1 MPQIFARII
10 QLSRIDDTLWS
21 FLQGVKAS
29 GAPLPR
35 AMLVQ
40 RALKDN
46 GLLDVLTAYVKASLD
61 LSILRKGGGQVWT
74 NTDYAPLLARRVQ
87 GANRILSFYTAVVF
101 EMAQERPFG
110 DQAMRSVYLHVLEGL
125 KNSYP
130 AEGMEAP
137 LAAAAATAQDSV
149 VDQWTRSSCML
160 LLQLSRKTSFGR
172 PFVKVM
178 SVALA
183 EAFRKCASRCRSRL
197 SPTGLLDDVSAE
209 VLVTMVVLSQRQQL
223 KINTKLVD
231 ILSSTYGSPTHG
243 ITLLSDLL
251 DMLKAIRGA
260 YDVQPFVSSL
270 SQSLIH
276 ELTVVAAEGTGGSH
290 KAARGAVD
298 YEQVSKCFRLL
309 LATELLESSAVS
321 NVLSRVFQFTAQHY
335 REDSFESVRG
345 SMLAVVRSL
354 SQRSAIEFEH
364 AVREFQS
371 NDHISSFLAE
381 CFSTAG
387 FQHRLVGANSGGLLL
402 SLNSSISAIRVHA
415 MRLFL
420 EHVSLEAATT
430 PDIRGLVQAA
440 CRNLCDPIP
449 EVAAASWSVAVLHR
463 VLAHG
468 SSPIDVLA
476 VFRGALSQ
484 WSKAYCTSPSLSAAV
499 IKSLLQVLG
508 DEAVFRH
515 VVQAPLIE
523 ASPTSFIL
531 TGGLQWVFTCILPI
545 SLGSL
550 ACSEPNHDGQS
561 LSMDALLV
569 IQRLNC
575 IRCDLWSTCGALR
588 IEECRLRL
596 KDASSVDAV
605 MRPVLSQLLRPVLA
619 TDESSFAVVESLAAS
634 SYEQMSTGSSSMA
647 SSALIVLRFL
657 LDILGCL
664 KDCSLRTRYLELIC
678 PLVLMS
684 VELLASTS
692 STDQAAIA
700 SISDDIKLFFQLS
713 SRYGTK
719 EPSGPSDLMTLA
731 KTYSTPIPLQDIGS
745 RVVVKLLSCR
755 VHAAAELLPAAF
767 ECYYPFPGRRYWE
780 VLLRIAFVGK
790 SPLRVAVEIDA
801 PTKLAALRV
810 ICSYAAGLFSREA
823 AAAEVDPLLVVS
835 LLALV
840 ATSVRHADREVRC
853 AGLLLASRLA
863 LLDDE
868 RMHLVVPDTSVLLTA
883 QHTNRFCSSLASR
896 AELIGAGSIAADGV
910 CLADETS
917 SSSSV
922 GGDLAVAFCWLA
934 REVSWLLPGCAS
946 SVMAL
951 LWSPYVPLETTW
963 PYVAH
968 MLDSAHAVSDDY
980 IELTTA
986 LFAVIEAGY
995 VDACSSVKDDVVR
1008 HTSQWIATKSDND
1021 DGAAKK
1027 IRELSFTLIESNL
1040 LATASPAVRG
1050 DLFEALLVEQLSSCM
1065 GHSALLRAIEHVAV
1079 DISLPQRLLTEE
1091 IDRFRSALRG
1101 SISNS
1106 SSSAGAAGID
1116 GTSHLTGLSA
1126 SVTRLVSLLEA
1137 LNPVLAGYSTDDSAA
1152 LGEVAAVL
1160 LGLLSALHQPGLRA
1174 VLLLDYCTSLLCDCA
1189 SVVLSTADKC
1199 VILNVVP
1206 SRIEPSNA
1214 TLVVAERRASKKGT
1228 AAIEGATDQVAAEA
1242 LFSPGRITQY
1252 VSMLLSYITTSRTLQ
1267 MQTSSL
1273 KVLKLLLNLS
1283 PDTVMGSIE
1292 TLGLLLSSSATAT
1305 SLQDGLLDRL
1315 LRSLFSLVPTVKDN
1329 RPSDLLPQF
1338 MLQSLCANFYSMP
1351 NHRRSSLLKLVL
1363 SIVPEPSTLLIA
1375 VNTLLVHCLAAYRA
1389 TATAAS
1395 TDSDHPTEVT
1405 SILLSKAA
1413 QRRARRDLKAALPEE
1428 LFGLAVEE
1436 ARSCAWRLQLET
1448 ALSSVSAAH
1457 QLLKVAIPDLDAAL
1471 IDDGQGG
1478 TALLDVGASLDYC
1491 HTMIIKNFSSAA
1503 SSRRYIADI
1512 STGGLGEAVDRP
1524 MEENR
1529 GGNAATIAILHLE
1542 FTIELLESKSFH
1554 RALVAA
1560 LDSLPDKASVQD
1572 CFLSLSDRVLQLLA
1586 VSQAAEQG
1594 LGMEQRMHR
1603 AIIPVCI
1610 GDAILS
1616 ISASALGHHVSAW
1629 CYKALRAL
1637 QRLMDGPSFVAIM
1650 QELFEHEHMQVRQ
1663 QALLILGDRLESMS
1677 MKGSALKK
1685 DSPSEMDL
1693 YLDLNTHLGN
1703 VLEQFLQSLLKRDA
1717 TSASTLHQQL
1727 GLAQSSLMCIDILAR
1742 FLGKRVNW
1750 VASLLSTLAQ
1760 VVALSDE
1767 LYRVITTTSIGGKDD
1782 EGNTPLEM
1790 CKLLGSCLLCTATLC
1805 SVLGLKAL
1813 SSLPPI
1819 MNLLLSSLEL
1829 CADQLVPSEA
1839 ALASKRPRT
1848 QVHMWEADLQLSG
1861 RTLSL
1866 LARSA
1871 VSSVGI
1877 IVADTTVSRFV
1888 HPYLSRI
1895 LSSFFLF
1902 EDFRDSALADNA
1914 MIVSDCDACLS
1925 TIASAIPARLS
1936 VPQLSQSAADIL
1948 ACGHRVAHR
1957 FCLLLTEVWRLMDR
1971 PAVISQL
1978 GVLSSL
1984 ATLLLDYRRVF
1995 GDHSAEA
2002 SAVDHAVGGAIV
2014 ELCLKLTETE
2024 LKSFLLRL
2032 AEWRDVVFT
2041 TEAADDWRTR
2051 ARSVS
2056 YYSLVDCLISKL
2068 KTLFIPFMGH
2078 LWEHA
2083 AEQLK
2088 FFEALVMRRTA
2099 KSNTVD
2105 DGTTKKKKSK
2115 KRSLAEGTS
2124 VDPFSS
2130 SDQLLVEMK
2139 VLVLRILNSVTQ
2151 CCTLDSSGFI
2161 TEVSSTRQWLCVDSV
2176 NQSHHDLASSH
2187 QQRYEDMTPPLL
2199 NLLPLVQAFDTEASY
2214 LAFCESQLVPA
2225 LTSLSISVGRD
2236 LLWKPLN
2243 HQVLLL
2249 TRDGRKAV
2257 RMAAVTALHCLF
2269 KEVRCVLYVG

>member
-1 MPQIFARII
+1 
-10 QLSRIDDTLWS
+10 
-21 FLQGVKAS
+21 
-29 GAPLPR
+29 
-35 AMLVQ
+35 
-40 RALKDN
+40 
-46 GLLDVLTAYVKASLD
+46 
-61 LSILRKGGGQVWT
+61 
-74 NTDYAPLLARRVQ
+74 
-87 GANRILSFYTAVVF
+87 
-101 EMAQERPFG
+101 
-110 DQAMRSVYLHVLEGL
+110 
-125 KNSYP
+125 
-130 AEGMEAP
+130 
-137 LAAAAATAQDSV
+137 
-149 VDQWTRSSCML
+149 
-160 LLQLSRKTSFGR
+160 
-172 PFVKVM
+172 
-178 SVALA
+178 
-183 EAFRKCASRCRSRL
+183 
-197 SPTGLLDDVSAE
+197 
-209 VLVTMVVLSQRQQL
+209 
-223 KINTKLVD
+223 
-231 ILSSTYGSPTHG
+231 
-243 ITLLSDLL
+243 
-251 DMLKAIRGA
+251 
-260 YDVQPFVSSL
+260 
-270 SQSLIH
+270 
-276 ELTVVAAEGTGGSH
+276 
-290 KAARGAVD
+290 
-298 YEQVSKCFRLL
+298 
-309 LATELLESSAVS
+309 
-321 NVLSRVFQFTAQHY
+321 
-335 REDSFESVRG
+335 
-345 SMLAVVRSL
+345 
-354 SQRSAIEFEH
+354 
-364 AVREFQS
+364 
-371 NDHISSFLAE
+371 
-381 CFSTAG
+381 
-387 FQHRLVGANSGGLLL
+387 
-402 SLNSSISAIRVHA
+402 
-415 MRLFL
+415 
-420 EHVSLEAATT
+420 
-430 PDIRGLVQAA
+430 
-440 CRNLCDPIP
+440 
-449 EVAAASWSVAVLHR
+449 
-463 VLAHG
+463 
-468 SSPIDVLA
+468 
-476 VFRGALSQ
+476 
-484 WSKAYCTSPSLSAAV
+484 
-499 IKSLLQVLG
+499 
-508 DEAVFRH
+508 
-515 VVQAPLIE
+515 
-523 ASPTSFIL
+523 
-531 TGGLQWVFTCILPI
+531 
-545 SLGSL
+545 
-550 ACSEPNHDGQS
+550 
-561 LSMDALLV
+561 
-569 IQRLNC
+569 
-575 IRCDLWSTCGALR
+575 
-588 IEECRLRL
+588 
-596 KDASSVDAV
+596 
-605 MRPVLSQLLRPVLA
+605 
-619 TDESSFAVVESLAAS
+619 
-634 SYEQMSTGSSSMA
+634 
-647 SSALIVLRFL
+647 
-657 LDILGCL
+657 
-664 KDCSLRTRYLELIC
+664 
-678 PLVLMS
+678 
-684 VELLASTS
+684 
-692 STDQAAIA
+692 
-700 SISDDIKLFFQLS
+700 
-713 SRYGTK
+713 
-719 EPSGPSDLMTLA
+719 
-731 KTYSTPIPLQDIGS
+731 
-745 RVVVKLLSCR
+745 
-755 VHAAAELLPAAF
+755 
-767 ECYYPFPGRRYWE
+767 
-780 VLLRIAFVGK
+780 
-790 SPLRVAVEIDA
+790 
-801 PTKLAALRV
+801 
-810 ICSYAAGLFSREA
+810 
-823 AAAEVDPLLVVS
+823 
-835 LLALV
+835 
-840 ATSVRHADREVRC
+840 
-853 AGLLLASRLA
+853 
-863 LLDDE
+863 
-868 RMHLVVPDTSVLLTA
+868 
-883 QHTNRFCSSLASR
+883 
-896 AELIGAGSIAADGV
+896 
-910 CLADETS
+910 
-917 SSSSV
+917 
-922 GGDLAVAFCWLA
+922 
-934 REVSWLLPGCAS
+934 
-946 SVMAL
+946 MAL
-951 LWSPYVPLETTW
+951 LRSPYVPLETTW

-968 MLDSAHAVSDDY
+968 MLDSAHAVSDDH

-995 VDACSSVKDDVVR
+995 GDACSSVKDDVVR
-1008 HTSQWIATKSDND
+1008 HASQWIATKSDNHD
-1021 DGAAKK
+1021 KGAAKK

-1040 LATASPAVRG
+1040 LATASPAVRD

-1065 GHSALLRAIEHVAV
+1065 GHGALLKAIEHVVV

-1101 SISNS
+1101 SISS
-1106 SSSAGAAGID
+1106 SSNSSAGAAGID

-1137 LNPVLAGYSTDDSAA
+1137 LNPVFAGYSTDDSAA

-1160 LGLLSALHQPGLRA
+1160 LDLLSALHQPGLRA

-1189 SVVLSTADKC
+1189 SVVLPTADKS

-1206 SRIEPSNA
+1206 SRIETVNA
-1214 TLVVAERRASKKGT
+1214 TLVVAKRKASKKG
-1228 AAIEGATDQVAAEA
+1228 AAAVEGATDQVAAEA

-1292 TLGLLLSSSATAT
+1292 TLGLLLSSSATAN

-1363 SIVPEPSTLLIA
+1363 SIVPEPSTLLIT

-1389 TATAAS
+1389 TATTAS
-1395 TDSDHPTEVT
+1395 TDSDHSTEVT

-1457 QLLKVAIPDLDAAL
+1457 QLLKVAIPDLDPAL

-1503 SSRRYIADI
+1503 SSRRYITDI
-1512 STGGLGEAVDRP
+1512 STGGLGEAADRP

-1542 FTIELLESKSFH
+1542 FTIELLESKPFH

-1572 CFLSLSDRVLQLLA
+1572 CFLSLSDRILQLLA

-1594 LGMEQRMHR
+1594 LGMEQRVHR

-1616 ISASALGHHVSAW
+1616 ISASALGNHVSAW

-1677 MKGSALKK
+1677 TSMKGSVLKK

-1750 VASLLSTLAQ
+1750 VASLLSTLSQ

-1767 LYRVITTTSIGGKDD
+1767 LYRVITTTPTGGKDY
-1782 EGNTPLEM
+1782 EGNAPPLEM

-1805 SVLGLKAL
+1805 SALGLKAL

-1848 QVHMWEADLQLSG
+1848 QVWEADLQLSG

-1871 VSSVGI
+1871 VSSVAI

-1888 HPYLSRI
+1888 HPYLPRI

-1902 EDFRDSALADNA
+1902 EDFRNSSLADNA

-1936 VPQLSQSAADIL
+1936 VPLLSQSAADIL

-2041 TEAADDWRTR
+2041 FEAVDDWRSR

-2056 YYSLVDCLISKL
+2056 YYSLVDCLIGKL

-2099 KSNTVD
+2099 KSNAVD

-2124 VDPFSS
+2124 VDPSSS

-2151 CCTLDSSGFI
+2151 CCAQDSSGFI
-2161 TEVSSTRQWLCVDSV
+2161 TEVSSTLQWLCVHLV
-2176 NQSHHDLASSH
+2176 NQSHHDLVPSH

-2199 NLLPLVQAFDTEASY
+2199 SLLPLVQAFDTEASY

-2269 KEVRCVLYVG
+2269 KEVRCVSYVGWMTTVLIPC

>member
-1 MPQIFARII
+1 MVLEYLIRRYRIHEMNAGSLIRHMLIMHDTKVRCINCYSLRYDVTDRSQLLPCPPQIFARII
-10 QLSRIDDTLWS
+10 QLSRIDGTLWS

-61 LSILRKGGGQVWT
+61 LSIRKGGGGGGQVGIRLT
-74 NTDYAPLLARRVQ
+74 NADYAPLPACRVQ

-101 EMAQERPFG
+101 EMAQERPFA

-130 AEGMEAP
+130 AGMEEAP
-137 LAAAAATAQDSV
+137 LTATAAATAQDSV

-160 LLQLSRKTSFGR
+160 LLQLSRTTSFGR
-172 PFVKVM
+172 PFIKVV
-178 SVALA
+178 SIALA
-183 EAFRKCASRCRSRL
+183 EAFRKGASRCRSRL
-197 SPTGLLDDVSAE
+197 SPTSLLDDVSAE

-223 KINTKLVD
+223 KINTKLVG
-231 ILSSTYGSPTHG
+231 ILSSTYGCSPNHG
-243 ITLLSDLL
+243 IIVLTDLL
-251 DMLKAIRGA
+251 DMLKAVRGA

-276 ELTVVAAEGTGGSH
+276 ELTVVAADH
-290 KAARGAVD
+290 QVDAVD

-309 LATELLESSAVS
+309 LASELLESSAVY
-321 NVLSRVFQFTAQHY
+321 NVLNRVFQFSAQHY
-335 REDSFESVRG
+335 RGDCFEGVRG
-345 SMLAVVRSL
+345 SSLLAVVRSV
-354 SQRSAIEFEH
+354 SQRCAIEFEH
-364 AVREFQS
+364 AVKEFPS
-371 NDHISSFLAE
+371 NHNVSSFLAE
-381 CFSTAG
+381 CFSTAEL
-387 FQHRLVGANSGGLLL
+387 QHRLVGADSGGLLL

-415 MRLFL
+415 MRLFS

-440 CRNLCDPIP
+440 CRNLRDPIP
-449 EVAAASWSVAVLHR
+449 EVAVASWSVAVLHR

-468 SSPIDVLA
+468 SSSGIDVLA
-476 VFRGALSQ
+476 VFREALSQ
-484 WSKAYCTSPSLSAAV
+484 WSKAYCTSPSLSVAV
-499 IKSLLQVLG
+499 IKSLLVVLG
-508 DEAVFRH
+508 EEVVFRH

-545 SLGSL
+545 SLGGL
-550 ACSEPNHDGQS
+550 TCSEPNHDVRL

-569 IQRLNC
+569 MQRLHC
-575 IRCDLWSTCGALR
+575 IRCDVWGSCGALR
-588 IEECRLRL
+588 IEECRSRL
-596 KDASSVDAV
+596 KDAGSVDAV
-605 MRPVLSQLLRPVLA
+605 MRPVLLELLRPVLA
-619 TDESSFAVVESLAAS
+619 IDESAFAVVESLAAT
-634 SYEQMSTGSSSMA
+634 SYEQLSTGSSSSNA
-647 SSALIVLRFL
+647 SSALIVVRWL

-664 KDCSLRTRYLELIC
+664 KDCSLRKRYLELIC
-678 PLVLMS
+678 PLVLLSMD
-684 VELLASTS
+684 LLSDQTTS
-692 STDQAAIA
+692 MA

-713 SRYGTK
+713 SRYSAKAT
-719 EPSGPSDLMTLA
+719 SGPSDLNTLA
-731 KTYSTPIPLQDIGS
+731 KTCSTPIPLQDIGA

-755 VHAAAELLPAAF
+755 AHAAAELLPAAF
-767 ECYYPFPGRRYWE
+767 ECYSPSPGRYWE
-780 VLLRIAFVGK
+780 LLLHIVFVGK
-790 SPLRVAVEIDA
+790 SPLRVQPPAVAVEIDA

-810 ICSYAAGLFSREA
+810 ISSYAAGLFSREA
-823 AAAEVDPLLVVS
+823 EKEKVDPLLLVS

-840 ATSVRHADREVRC
+840 ATSVRHADREVRS
-853 AGLLLASRLA
+853 AGLLLASRVA
-863 LLDDE
+863 LLDD
-868 RMHLVVPDTSVLLTA
+868 RMMMHSIVIPDTPVLLTA
-883 QHTNRFCSSLASR
+883 QHTKRFCSFLASR
-896 AELIGAGSIAADGV
+896 AELIGAGSVAADGI
-910 CLADETS
+910 CFTDETTNSSSSS

-934 REVSWLLPGCAS
+934 REVSWLLPGCAA

-951 LWSPYVPLETTW
+951 LRSPHVQLDTTW

-968 MLDSAHAVSDDY
+968 MLDSAHAVVSDEQHEGE
-980 IELTTA
+980 ELVTA

-995 VDACSSVKDDVVR
+995 GDACVSVKDDIVR
-1008 HTSQWIATKSDND
+1008 HASQWIATTSD
-1021 DGAAKK
+1021 DGAVKK
-1027 IRELSFTLIESNL
+1027 IRELSFALIGSDL
-1040 LATASPAVRG
+1040 LATASPTVRG
-1050 DLFEALLVEQLSSCM
+1050 GLFQALLAEQLSSSM

-1091 IDRFRSALRG
+1091 ITSFQSALRG
-1101 SISNS
+1101 SNSSS
-1106 SSSAGAAGID
+1106 SSSAGAAGTD
-1116 GTSHLTGLSA
+1116 ATSHPTGLSA
-1126 SVTRLVSLLEA
+1126 SVARLVSLLEA
-1137 LNPVLAGYSTDDSAA
+1137 LNPVFAGYSADDSVA

-1160 LGLLSALHQPGLRA
+1160 LGLLSSLQQPGTRA
-1174 VLLLDYCTSLLCDCA
+1174 VLLLDYCISLLCDCA
-1189 SVVLSTADKC
+1189 SVVLSTADKS
-1199 VILNVVP
+1199 VILKVVP

-1214 TLVVAERRASKKGT
+1214 PLVVTKRRASKKG
-1228 AAIEGATDQVAAEA
+1228 AAVEGATDQAAEA

-1252 VSMLLSYITTSRTLQ
+1252 VSMLLSSITTSRTLQ
-1267 MQTSSL
+1267 VQTSSL

-1315 LRSLFSLVPTVKDN
+1315 LRSLFSLVPRVKGN
-1329 RPSDLLPQF
+1329 HRLPADLLPQF

-1363 SIVPEPSTLLIA
+1363 SIVPESSTLLIT

-1395 TDSDHPTEVT
+1395 ASDNNHPEVT

-1457 QLLKVAIPDLDAAL
+1457 QLLKVAIPELDDAL

-1478 TALLDVGASLDYC
+1478 TALLDVGATLDYC
-1491 HTMIIKNFSSAA
+1491 HTVINKNFSSAA

-1512 STGGLGEAVDRP
+1512 STTGDTAVEEAASGP

-1542 FTIELLESKSFH
+1542 FTIELLESKPFH
-1554 RALVAA
+1554 RALVTA
-1560 LDSLPDKASVQD
+1560 LDSSLPDKASVQD

-1594 LGMEQRMHR
+1594 LGMEQAAHR

-1616 ISASALGHHVSAW
+1616 ISASALGTHVSAW

-1637 QRLMDGPSFVAIM
+1637 QRLMDGPSFVSIM

-1677 MKGSALKK
+1677 MSMKGSLLK
-1685 DSPSEMDL
+1685 DSSSSSEVDL
-1693 YLDLNTHLGN
+1693 YLDLNTHLGT
-1703 VLEQFLQSLLKRDA
+1703 VLEQFLQSLLKRDDA

-1750 VASLLSTLAQ
+1750 VASLSTTLAQ

-1767 LYRVITTTSIGGKDD
+1767 LYRSITTTTTTTTKEDGDD
-1782 EGNTPLEM
+1782 EAKKATLEM

-1813 SSLPPI
+1813 ASLPPI
-1819 MNLLLSSLEL
+1819 MNLILSSLQL
-1829 CADQLVPSEA
+1829 CADQLVPSSSSSEEEEA
-1839 ALASKRPRT
+1839 SSKRPRI
-1848 QVHMWEADLQLSG
+1848 QQGWAADLQLSG

-1871 VSSVGI
+1871 VSSVAI

-1888 HPYLSRI
+1888 HPYLPRI

-1902 EDFRDSALADNA
+1902 EDFRSSAVADNA
-1914 MIVSDCDACLS
+1914 LIVSDCDACLS

-1936 VPQLSQSAADIL
+1936 VPQLSLSAADVL

-1957 FCLLLTEVWRLMDR
+1957 FCLLLTEVWRSMDR
-1971 PAVISQL
+1971 PAVTSQL

-1995 GDHSAEA
+1995 GDHTEEA
-2002 SAVDHAVGGAIV
+2002 SSVDHAVGGAIV

-2032 AEWRDVVFT
+2032 AEWRDVVFAPS
-2041 TEAADDWRTR
+2041 EAADEWRTR

-2056 YYSLVDCLISKL
+2056 YYSLVDCLLGKL

-2083 AEQLK
+2083 AEQVK
-2088 FFEALVMRRTA
+2088 FFQALVLRRTA
-2099 KSNTVD
+2099 KSSTAD
-2105 DGTTKKKKSK
+2105 DGTSKKKKSK
-2115 KRSLAEGTS
+2115 KRSLAEGAS
-2124 VDPFSS
+2124 VDPSSSSS

-2139 VLVLRILNSVTQ
+2139 VLVLRILSSVTR
-2151 CCTLDSSGFI
+2151 CCSQDSSGFI
-2161 TEVSSTRQWLCVDSV
+2161 TEVSSTRQKCLCVSSV
-2176 NQSHHDLASSH
+2176 FQSINQ
-2187 QQRYEDMTPPLL
+2187 
-2199 NLLPLVQAFDTEASY
+2199 
-2214 LAFCESQLVPA
+2214 
-2225 LTSLSISVGRD
+2225 
-2236 LLWKPLN
+2236 
-2243 HQVLLL
+2243 
-2249 TRDGRKAV
+2249 
-2257 RMAAVTALHCLF
+2257 
-2269 KEVRCVLYVG
+2269 

>member
-1 MPQIFARII
+1 
-10 QLSRIDDTLWS
+10 
-21 FLQGVKAS
+21 
-29 GAPLPR
+29 
-35 AMLVQ
+35 
-40 RALKDN
+40 
-46 GLLDVLTAYVKASLD
+46 
-61 LSILRKGGGQVWT
+61 
-74 NTDYAPLLARRVQ
+74 
-87 GANRILSFYTAVVF
+87 
-101 EMAQERPFG
+101 
-110 DQAMRSVYLHVLEGL
+110 
-125 KNSYP
+125 
-130 AEGMEAP
+130 
-137 LAAAAATAQDSV
+137 
-149 VDQWTRSSCML
+149 
-160 LLQLSRKTSFGR
+160 
-172 PFVKVM
+172 
-178 SVALA
+178 
-183 EAFRKCASRCRSRL
+183 
-197 SPTGLLDDVSAE
+197 
-209 VLVTMVVLSQRQQL
+209 
-223 KINTKLVD
+223 
-231 ILSSTYGSPTHG
+231 
-243 ITLLSDLL
+243 
-251 DMLKAIRGA
+251 
-260 YDVQPFVSSL
+260 
-270 SQSLIH
+270 
-276 ELTVVAAEGTGGSH
+276 
-290 KAARGAVD
+290 
-298 YEQVSKCFRLL
+298 
-309 LATELLESSAVS
+309 
-321 NVLSRVFQFTAQHY
+321 
-335 REDSFESVRG
+335 
-345 SMLAVVRSL
+345 
-354 SQRSAIEFEH
+354 
-364 AVREFQS
+364 
-371 NDHISSFLAE
+371 
-381 CFSTAG
+381 
-387 FQHRLVGANSGGLLL
+387 
-402 SLNSSISAIRVHA
+402 
-415 MRLFL
+415 
-420 EHVSLEAATT
+420 
-430 PDIRGLVQAA
+430 
-440 CRNLCDPIP
+440 
-449 EVAAASWSVAVLHR
+449 
-463 VLAHG
+463 
-468 SSPIDVLA
+468 
-476 VFRGALSQ
+476 
-484 WSKAYCTSPSLSAAV
+484 
-499 IKSLLQVLG
+499 
-508 DEAVFRH
+508 
-515 VVQAPLIE
+515 
-523 ASPTSFIL
+523 
-531 TGGLQWVFTCILPI
+531 
-545 SLGSL
+545 
-550 ACSEPNHDGQS
+550 
-561 LSMDALLV
+561 
-569 IQRLNC
+569 
-575 IRCDLWSTCGALR
+575 
-588 IEECRLRL
+588 
-596 KDASSVDAV
+596 
-605 MRPVLSQLLRPVLA
+605 
-619 TDESSFAVVESLAAS
+619 
-634 SYEQMSTGSSSMA
+634 
-647 SSALIVLRFL
+647 
-657 LDILGCL
+657 
-664 KDCSLRTRYLELIC
+664 
-678 PLVLMS
+678 
-684 VELLASTS
+684 
-692 STDQAAIA
+692 
-700 SISDDIKLFFQLS
+700 
-713 SRYGTK
+713 
-719 EPSGPSDLMTLA
+719 
-731 KTYSTPIPLQDIGS
+731 
-745 RVVVKLLSCR
+745 
-755 VHAAAELLPAAF
+755 
-767 ECYYPFPGRRYWE
+767 

-790 SPLRVAVEIDA
+790 SPLGGRVAVEVDA

-810 ICSYAAGLFSREA
+810 ICSYAAVLFSREA
-823 AAAEVDPLLVVS
+823 QVDPLLVVS

-840 ATSVRHADREVRC
+840 VTSVRHTDREVRC
-853 AGLLLASRLA
+853 AGLLLASRVA
-863 LLDDE
+863 LLDDG
-868 RMHLVVPDTSVLLTA
+868 RMQLVVPGTSVLLTA
-883 QHTNRFCSSLASR
+883 QHTKRFCSSLASR

-934 REVSWLLPGCAS
+934 REVSWLLPGCAN

-951 LWSPYVPLETTW
+951 LRSPHVPLETTW

-968 MLDSAHAVSDDY
+968 MLNSAHAVSDDH

-995 VDACSSVKDDVVR
+995 GDACSSIKDDVVR

-1027 IRELSFTLIESNL
+1027 IRELSFTLIESDL

-1101 SISNS
+1101 SISS
-1106 SSSAGAAGID
+1106 STSSAGAVGID
-1116 GTSHLTGLSA
+1116 GTSQMTGLSS

-1137 LNPVLAGYSTDDSAA
+1137 LNPVFAGYSTDDSAA
-1152 LGEVAAVL
+1152 LGEVATVL
-1160 LGLLSALHQPGLRA
+1160 LNLLSALHQPGLRA

-1189 SVVLSTADKC
+1189 SVVLSTADKS

-1214 TLVVAERRASKKGT
+1214 NLVVAKRRASKKG
-1228 AAIEGATDQVAAEA
+1228 AAAVEGATDQVAAEA

-1292 TLGLLLSSSATAT
+1292 TLGLLLSSSATAN

-1389 TATAAS
+1389 TATTAS
-1395 TDSDHPTEVT
+1395 TDSDHSTEVT

-1512 STGGLGEAVDRP
+1512 STGGLGDVADRS

-1542 FTIELLESKSFH
+1542 FTIELLESKPFH

-1572 CFLSLSDRVLQLLA
+1572 CFLSLTDRVLQLLA

-1594 LGMEQRMHR
+1594 LGMEQRVYR

-1610 GDAILS
+1610 GDSILS
-1616 ISASALGHHVSAW
+1616 ISASALGNHVSAW

-1663 QALLILGDRLESMS
+1663 QALLILGDRLDSMSMS
-1677 MKGSALKK
+1677 MKGSVLKK

-1717 TSASTLHQQL
+1717 ASASTLHQQL

-1767 LYRVITTTSIGGKDD
+1767 LYRVITTTSTGGKDD
-1782 EGNTPLEM
+1782 KGNAPLEM

-1805 SVLGLKAL
+1805 SALGLKAL
-1813 SSLPPI
+1813 SSLPSI

-1848 QVHMWEADLQLSG
+1848 QVWEADLQLSG

-1888 HPYLSRI
+1888 HPYLPRI
-1895 LSSFFLF
+1895 LSSFFQF
-1902 EDFRDSALADNA
+1902 EDFRNSALADNA

-1936 VPQLSQSAADIL
+1936 VPQLSQSAANIL

-1995 GDHSAEA
+1995 GDHSVEA

-2032 AEWRDVVFT
+2032 AEWRDVVFS
-2041 TEAADDWRTR
+2041 TEAVDDWRSR

-2056 YYSLVDCLISKL
+2056 YYSLVDCLIGKL

-2088 FFEALVMRRTA
+2088 FFEALVLRRTA
-2099 KSNTVD
+2099 KSNAVD

-2124 VDPFSS
+2124 VDPSS
-2130 SDQLLVEMK
+2130 SNQLLVEMK
-2139 VLVLRILNSVTQ
+2139 VLVLRILSSVTQ
-2151 CCTLDSSGFI
+2151 CCAQDSSGFI
-2161 TEVSSTRQWLCVDSV
+2161 TEVSSMRQ
-2176 NQSHHDLASSH
+2176 
-2187 QQRYEDMTPPLL
+2187 
-2199 NLLPLVQAFDTEASY
+2199 
-2214 LAFCESQLVPA
+2214 
-2225 LTSLSISVGRD
+2225 
-2236 LLWKPLN
+2236 
-2243 HQVLLL
+2243 
-2249 TRDGRKAV
+2249 
-2257 RMAAVTALHCLF
+2257 
-2269 KEVRCVLYVG
+2269 